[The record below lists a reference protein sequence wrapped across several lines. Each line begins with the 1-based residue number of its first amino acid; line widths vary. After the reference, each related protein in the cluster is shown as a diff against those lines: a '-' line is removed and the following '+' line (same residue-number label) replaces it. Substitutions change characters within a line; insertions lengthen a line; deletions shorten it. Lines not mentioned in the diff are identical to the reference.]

1 MWHQS
6 QVVTNHLLLDS
17 EGLKCHPHRIFSSEV
32 SLLPDCCLRKT
43 TCRLFAHVLC
53 PPPLACREQ
62 EQPEESCPAEPR
74 LDFLVVWQH
83 LRFLCRVSYFSMW
96 LSILSW
102 LCLSFC
108 ALCRVIQVSL
118 CFLDWTISELCRVH
132 LTDLVE
138 NDAEGVLMC
147 IYWTFFFFLSIPL
160 FLVFE
165 ISLMLLEVHCTVEH
179 ES

>member
-1 MWHQS
+1 MSPSSYLFFRGFLASWLLS
-6 QVVTNHLLLDS
+6 KENHLQAVCPCPLS
-17 EGLKCHPHRIFSSEV
+17 PAFWRVVSRSSRRRAARQSPV
-32 SLLPDCCLRKT
+32 LISSL
-43 TCRLFAHVLC
+43 FG
-53 PPPLACREQ
+53 
-62 EQPEESCPAEPR
+62 SM
-74 LDFLVVWQH
+74 

-96 LSILSW
+96 LSMLSR
-102 LCLSFC
+102 LCLSFS

-118 CFLDWTISELCRVH
+118 CFLDWIISKLCQLY

-138 NDAEGVLMC
+138 NDAEGVLMS

-179 ES
+179 ESC